1 MSKFIQNYEVLKSE
15 ERGYANHGWLKS
27 YHSFSFANYY
37 NPRQMGFSD
46 LRVINDD
53 VIAPEMGFGMHP
65 HRDMEIF
72 SYVTEGELSHKDSM
86 GNGETIKVGDVQLM
100 SAGNGVVHSEF
111 NSSGTYNT
119 HLFQIWIMPS
129 EKGGKPNYQQKYFA
143 PEEKQGKLKLI
154 ISQDGRDSSLVIK
167 QNAKVYAGL
176 FDKEDNYILETDI
189 NRSYYVH
196 VIKGSIDVDGI
207 PLKSGDA
214 LKIFDIN
221 GPLFFNNS
229 NESEV
234 LVFDL
239 LKH

>member
-111 NSSGTYNT
+111 NSSSTDNT

-143 PEEKQGKLKLI
+143 PKEKQGKLKLI
-154 ISQDGRDSSLVIK
+154 ISQDGRDGSLIIK

-176 FDKEDNYILETDI
+176 FDKEDNYILKTDI

-196 VIKGSIDVDGI
+196 VIKGSIYIDGI
-207 PLKSGDA
+207 PLTQGDA
-214 LKIFDIN
+214 IKIFSIDGDLVFAN
-221 GPLFFNNS
+221 GR
-229 NESEV
+229 EAEI

-239 LKH
+239 NKH